1 MAFTQTITMGASPN
15 QQSSPGRNRN
25 GRRGGR
31 HRRPRHRRANC
42 RPRSSSD
49 SDMSSSESSE
59 SSTTNAHGSHKD
71 DMGRRQRQPKTV
83 TPKFDESLFVAMD
96 CEMVGVGPYGKQSS
110 LARVTL
116 VDWHGDIIMDEYV
129 QQQQEVTDY
138 RTFVSGITAEM
149 LQDAQ
154 LDFSACRQQ
163 VLELLEGK
171 LLVGHGLKNDLRVL
185 GITHPW
191 QMTRDTAKY
200 QPFMKVRFEDGIL
213 WPRGLRDLCQEKLNR
228 EVQVYGRPHCP
239 KEDAM
244 AALDLYKLV
253 QNKWE
258 KAMEY
263 KINKTKAIEAERQAF
278 LQLASVA
285 KE

>member
-1 MAFTQTITMGASPN
+1 MAFTQTLTMGASPN

-31 HRRPRHRRANC
+31 HRRPRHRRANY
-42 RPRSSSD
+42 RPRSD
-49 SDMSSSESSE
+49 SESE
-59 SSTTNAHGSHKD
+59 DSSTTNAHGDPKGD
-71 DMGRRQRQPKTV
+71 TGRRQRQPKNV
-83 TPKFDESLFVAMD
+83 SKFDESLFVAMD
-96 CEMVGVGPYGKQSS
+96 CEMVGVGPHGKQSS

-116 VDWHGDIIMDEYV
+116 IDWHGDIIMDEYV
-129 QQQQEVTDY
+129 QQQQEVSDY
-138 RTFVSGITAEM
+138 RTFVSGITPEM

-154 LDFSACRQQ
+154 MDFEACRQQ

-213 WPRGLRDLCQEKLNR
+213 WPRGLKDLCQEKLNR

>member
-1 MAFTQTITMGASPN
+1 MAFTNQNLALGTSPS
-15 QQSSPGRNRN
+15 QPSSPSRHGK
-25 GRRGGR
+25 RGGR
-31 HRRPRHRRANC
+31 HRRPRHRRANG
-42 RPRSSSD
+42 RPRSD
-49 SDMSSSESSE
+49 SESSD
-59 SSTTNAHGSHKD
+59 SSTTNAAGNHKD
-71 DMGRRQRQPKTV
+71 DTGRRHQQPKNA
-83 TPKFDESLFVAMD
+83 PKVDENLFVAID
-96 CEMVGVGPYGKQSS
+96 CEMVGVGQQGKQSS

-116 VDWHGDIIMDEYV
+116 IDWNGEVIMDEYV
-129 QQQQEVTDY
+129 QQQEEVTDY
-138 RTFVSGITAEM
+138 RTFVSGITPEM

-154 LDFSACRQQ
+154 MDYDACRQH
-163 VLELLEGK
+163 VLTLLEGK

-213 WPRGLRDLCQEKLNR
+213 WPRALKELCQEKLSR
-228 EVQVYGRPHCP
+228 EVQVGGRPHCP
-239 KEDAM
+239 KEDAL

-253 QNKWE
+253 HHKWE

-263 KINKTKAIEAERQAF
+263 KINKTKAIEQKRQAF
-278 LQLASVA
+278 LQLAGAA